1 MESMF
6 LNIFSINNNKVTPL
20 KSTQPQEQFEV
31 RRRESDKKCEEKPP
45 LGQIDPNCL
54 ISHFERL
61 CELSYNRKSS
71 CA

>member
-1 MESMF
+1 MTKSH
-6 LNIFSINNNKVTPL
+6 LFSA
-20 KSTQPQEQFEV
+20 QPQEQFGV
-31 RRRESDKKCEEKPP
+31 RKRVFNKKCKEKPP

-61 CELSYNRKSS
+61 CELRYNGKSS

>member
-20 KSTQPQEQFEV
+20 KSTQERVF
-31 RRRESDKKCEEKPP
+31 DKKCKEKPP

-61 CELSYNRKSS
+61 RELSYNRKSS